1 TNRRG
6 FLGPRRRD
14 DEGASRIDM
23 RRIVIGNRYAEASE
37 VTGRLRMRDAAGY
50 GDLTPERELG
60 QRAHTGSGDAYEV
73 DGSSIRRIEQ
83 RGGHSPREYKKWIGN
98 SATRLLGYSATP
110 PLGYSATR
118 SFSNARILRAM
129 SSAAFGRARSLAP
142 RARRWSSEELSRRRR
157 MVPSSRSTVSWIC
170 GIWTAAPAR
179 SSVTALVV

>member
-98 SATRLLGYSATP
+98 SATRRRGYA
-110 PLGYSATR
+110 ATR

-142 RARRWSSEELSRRRR
+142 RARRWSSEEVSRRRGL
-157 MVPSSRSTVSWIC
+157 VPSSRSTVGRVC
-170 GIWTAAPAR
+170 GR
-179 SSVTALVV
+179 